1 MSRITDLLNGN
12 RAAFDLLTNELTVRN
27 FIEDGSADEYGDV
40 PIVEH
45 SDSPQ
50 TADGV
55 TQLRGRPSV
64 ESEPA
69 GIETEA
75 DARIFIDVDTFVTDG
90 GDTWN
95 GERVE
100 YTTIEDVDGT
110 VYRVVSE
117 ASRGGPFRECLGRS
131 DDA

>member
-1 MSRITDLLNGN
+1 MSRITDLLNAN
-12 RAAFDLLTNELTVRN
+12 RGAFDLLTDTLTVRN
-27 FIEDGSADEYGDV
+27 YIEDGSPDSYGDRAV
-40 PIVEH
+40 VEH
-45 SDSPQ
+45 PDSPQ
-50 TADGV
+50 TAAGV

-64 ESEPA
+64 ESDPA

-75 DARIFIDVDTFVTDG
+75 DARIFIDVDAFVTSG
-90 GDTWN
+90 GEDWQ

-100 YTTIEDVDGT
+100 YTEIEDVDGT

-117 ASRGGPFRECLGRS
+117 TDRGGPFRECLGRS